1 MTGMNRRQKMVVL
14 AMDLLLLVELGYSIY
29 RGQQPGA
36 DLTLV
41 FLTYFIPSLIVTV
54 ALARRL
60 IRRWQDD
67 TAVSLADSA
76 VERQRAVL
84 PSS

>member
-1 MTGMNRRQKMVVL
+1 MTGMNRRQKLVVVV
-14 AMDLLLLVELGYSIY
+14 MDLLLLVELGYSIY

-36 DLTLV
+36 DLTMV
-41 FLTYFIPSLIVTV
+41 FLQYFVPSLIVTV

-67 TAVSLADSA
+67 PSTAFEA
-76 VERQRAVL
+76 VDPCRTAL
-84 PSS
+84 PLS

>member
-1 MTGMNRRQKMVVL
+1 MTGMNYRQKMVVV
-14 AMDLLLLVELGYSIY
+14 AMDLLLLVELGYSVY

-41 FLTYFIPSLIVTV
+41 FLKYFVPSVIVTV
-54 ALARRL
+54 ALARHL
-60 IRRWQDD
+60 IRRFD
-67 TAVSLADSA
+67 TGPLAPIDAAAGHQATS
-76 VERQRAVL
+76 L